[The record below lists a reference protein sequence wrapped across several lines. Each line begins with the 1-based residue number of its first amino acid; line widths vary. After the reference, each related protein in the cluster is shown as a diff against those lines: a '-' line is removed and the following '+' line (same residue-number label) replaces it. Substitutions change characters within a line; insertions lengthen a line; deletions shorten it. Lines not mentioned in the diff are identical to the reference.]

1 MAATQEQLEYG
12 DVKVPILRQS
22 CAEIYIALKPPEA
35 TPYIVAPRDADVQ
48 DIINFYSE
56 RVGLVEDLQGKM
68 LKRFQKSQSEKC
80 TYQTGDIAY
89 VMGRPFMLQVYPLG
103 KKTAATG
110 GTRGRASVQYNV
122 NTEVSL
128 LTLFVVK
135 PRDYDQCKA
144 SFLIYGR
151 QVLLRNAPNMAASCL
166 RRIAPDVKVPPV
178 RMREMSGRFSKLEAG
193 CLWLSTDL
201 VPYPVDCL
209 VYAIWHELMP
219 LATVSEEEVQ
229 QQLASTIPGWQHAAE
244 LLSTHAKPYSNQ

>member
-1 MAATQEQLEYG
+1 MATREQLEYG
-12 DVKVPILRQS
+12 DVKVPIYRQS
-22 CAEIYIALKPPEA
+22 CAEIYIALQPPQA
-35 TPYIVAPRDADVQ
+35 SPYIVAPHASDVQ
-48 DIINFYSE
+48 EIIDFYAARRE
-56 RVGLVEDLQGKM
+56 LVEDLQQKM
-68 LKRFQKSQSEKC
+68 IKRFQKSQSEKC
-80 TYQTGDIAY
+80 SYQTGDIAY
-89 VMGRPFMLQVYPLG
+89 VMGRPFMLQVHPLG

-135 PRDYDQCKA
+135 PRDFDQCKA

-151 QVLLRNAPNMAASCL
+151 QVMLKNAPNMAAGCL
-166 RRIAPDVKVPPV
+166 RRIAPDAKVPQV
-178 RMREMSGRFSKLEAG
+178 RMRDMSGRFSKLEAG

-219 LATVSEEEVQ
+219 LATIPEEEVQ
-229 QQLASTIPGWQHAAE
+229 QHLASVIPGWERAAE
-244 LLSTHAKPYSNQ
+244 LLSTRAKPYSNQ